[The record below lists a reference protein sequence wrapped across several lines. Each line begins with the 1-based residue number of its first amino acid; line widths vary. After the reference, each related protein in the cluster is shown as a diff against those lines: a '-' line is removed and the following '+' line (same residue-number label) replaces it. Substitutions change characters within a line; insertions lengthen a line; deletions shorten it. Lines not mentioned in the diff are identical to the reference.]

1 MGDYGEILKRLEQCR
16 RKMDFTQQNLGM
28 VLGIKQSQYSYE
40 ENGHTKISDKHLI
53 KLQSCGFDIDY
64 IITGENLGKEYDRLI
79 GSFANFGEDKKGF
92 LLRMFGELIINVVN
106 KYERVERKEEKY
118 VNLLSSMLK
127 SWENFSILWFVR
139 EQKGY
144 RQEDMARHIGV
155 GVKTYRKLEREQ
167 KYPDA
172 EMAQELYEMSG
183 YPPSLFFNFV
193 DRREFVISKV
203 WRLLLPEDQ
212 KMILQVAKYVK
223 RMLS

>member
-1 MGDYGEILKRLEQCR
+1 MGEYGEILKRLEQCR
-16 RKMDFTQQNLGM
+16 RKMDFTQQNLSM

-64 IITGENLGKEYDRLI
+64 IITGENIGNEYYRVI
-79 GSFANFGEDKKGF
+79 GSFTNFDEDKKGF
-92 LLRMFGELIINVVN
+92 LLRMLGELIINAVD
-106 KYERVERKEEKY
+106 KYERVERKKAKY
-118 VNLLSSMLK
+118 VELLSSMLK
-127 SWENFSILWFVR
+127 RWENFSILWFVR

-172 EMAQELYEMSG
+172 EIMLELYEMSG

-193 DRREFVISKV
+193 DRREFVICEV
-203 WRLLLPEDQ
+203 WQLLSPEDQ
-212 KMILQVAKYVK
+212 KMILQLTKYVK
-223 RMLS
+223 QMLS